1 MDYNEKLKTLLDMY
15 RICSN
20 QMINLLKD
28 IGNSSGEQFELLK
41 LDYESLAK
49 NKQNILNEL
58 TNHFNENKTKQDEN
72 EA

>member
-20 QMINLLKD
+20 QMINLLND

-41 LDYESLAK
+41 LDYENLAK

-72 EA
+72 

>member
-41 LDYESLAK
+41 LDYENLAK

-72 EA
+72 

>member
-1 MDYNEKLKTLLDMY
+1 MNYNEKLKALLDMY

-20 QMINLLKD
+20 QMINLLND

-41 LDYESLAK
+41 LDYENLAK

-58 TNHFNENKTKQDEN
+58 TNHFIENKTKQDEN
-72 EA
+72 

>member
-1 MDYNEKLKTLLDMY
+1 MDYNEKLKTLLEMY

-20 QMINLLKD
+20 QMINLLNE
-28 IGNSSGEQFELLK
+28 IGNLSGEEFELLK

-72 EA
+72 

>member
-1 MDYNEKLKTLLDMY
+1 MDYNEKLKALLDMY

-20 QMINLLKD
+20 QMINLLND

-41 LDYESLAK
+41 LDYETLAK

-72 EA
+72 

>member
-1 MDYNEKLKTLLDMY
+1 MNYNEKLKALLDMY

-20 QMINLLKD
+20 QMINLLND

-41 LDYESLAK
+41 LDYENLAK

-72 EA
+72 

>member
-1 MDYNEKLKTLLDMY
+1 MDYNEKLKTLLEMY

-20 QMINLLKD
+20 KMINLLNE
-28 IGNSSGEQFELLK
+28 IGNLSGEEFELLK

-72 EA
+72 

>member
-1 MDYNEKLKTLLDMY
+1 MDYNEKLKSLLDMY

-20 QMINLLKD
+20 QMINLLND
-28 IGNSSGEQFELLK
+28 IVNSSGEQFELLK

-58 TNHFNENKTKQDEN
+58 KNHFNENKTKQDEN
-72 EA
+72 

>member
-1 MDYNEKLKTLLDMY
+1 MDYNEKLKALLDMY

-20 QMINLLKD
+20 QMINLLND

-41 LDYESLAK
+41 LDYETLAK
-49 NKQNILNEL
+49 NKQNIINEL

-72 EA
+72 

>member
-41 LDYESLAK
+41 LDYETLAK

-72 EA
+72 

>member
-1 MDYNEKLKTLLDMY
+1 MDYNEKLKTLLEMY

-20 QMINLLKD
+20 QMINLLNE
-28 IGNSSGEQFELLK
+28 IGNLSGEEFELLK
-41 LDYESLAK
+41 LDYETLAK

-72 EA
+72 

>member
-1 MDYNEKLKTLLDMY
+1 MNYNEKLKALLDMY

-20 QMINLLKD
+20 QMINLLND

-72 EA
+72 

>member
-1 MDYNEKLKTLLDMY
+1 MDYNEKLKTLLEMY

-20 QMINLLKD
+20 QMINLLND

-41 LDYESLAK
+41 LDYENLAK

-72 EA
+72 